1 LVYVPAVAGRI
12 VVGVDGSELGAAALA
27 WAVEEAKLRQATL
40 VAVHAWTFVP
50 AGPIAEPGMVPV
62 PAGDLAGDFT
72 AERNI
77 AETIV
82 EDAVAG
88 VSAAGVEVERR
99 LVEGSPGDALVDAA
113 RDADLLVVGSHGRG
127 SLASALLGSV
137 SHHVLKHAPCPVVV
151 VRAPSGD

>member
-12 VVGVDGSELGAAALA
+12 VVGVDGSELGAAAAA
-27 WAVEEAKLRQATL
+27 WALEEAKLREATL

-50 AGPIAEPGMVPV
+50 PGPLAEPGMVPV

-77 AETIV
+77 AETILD
-82 EDAVAG
+82 DAVAG
-88 VSAAGVEVERR
+88 ASEAGVDVERM
-99 LVEGSPGDALVDAA
+99 LVEASPGDAIVDAA
-113 RDADLLVVGSHGRG
+113 READLIVVGSHGRG
-127 SLASALLGSV
+127 RLASALLGSV

-151 VRAPSGD
+151 VRAPSSD